1 MTALQESVC
10 TIHHH
15 LIITHMLLC
24 AIENEQPCKGMG
36 ERSSKEHAP
45 PQCTKLTVSHTQKE
59 PLEDPPPTGA
69 RAACA
74 KTQKKE
80 NNRGIWSTRV
90 IISLTP
96 RAGELG
102 SAE

>member
-1 MTALQESVC
+1 
-10 TIHHH
+10 
-15 LIITHMLLC
+15 MLLC

-45 PQCTKLTVSHTQKE
+45 PQCTKLTQKD
-59 PLEDPPPTGA
+59 PLEDPPPN
-69 RAACA
+69 RRACA

-90 IISLTP
+90 IISLP
-96 RAGELG
+96 PSRAGELG
-102 SAE
+102 SAPQRAGLILE

>member
-45 PQCTKLTVSHTQKE
+45 PQCIKLTQKDPLVS
-59 PLEDPPPTGA
+59 GG
-69 RAACA
+69 R
-74 KTQKKE
+74 
-80 NNRGIWSTRV
+80 RG
-90 IISLTP
+90 P
-96 RAGELG
+96 
-102 SAE
+102 